1 MSLSSG
7 RTRLQGALKELQVR
21 WGQVQAKWD
30 DVARQKFEQR
40 HLQPLEPKIRNA
52 IGAMEK
58 MHAILAKARRDC
70 G

>member
-1 MSLSSG
+1 MSLNSG

-21 WGQVQAKWD
+21 WDQVQAKWD
-30 DVARQKFEQR
+30 DRNSERFSRR

-52 IGAMEK
+52 MNAMEN
-58 MHAILAKARRDC
+58 MDTILSKVRRDC